1 MTTIFDP
8 ITIGDLQLPNRIIT
22 GLGILM
28 IRASP
33 LLQAALPDQRGN
45 GPDDNGGGHQQ
56 GPRDNDGPGNRG
68 NGKGPGPAHQDN
80 RRGPPQ
86 DFGPVRETF
95 QQHRD
100 VIGRGEPLPPG
111 IHIAK
116 GRPLPPGYGKRLD
129 RRSLQYLP
137 HYEGYEWRRLGT
149 DLVLIAVGTGIV
161 YAILDGVLN

>member
-1 MTTIFDP
+1 
-8 ITIGDLQLPNRIIT
+8 R
-22 GLGILM
+22 
-28 IRASP
+28 
-33 LLQAALPDQRGN
+33 
-45 GPDDNGGGHQQ
+45 GGHQQ

-68 NGKGPGPAHQDN
+68 NGKGPGPSHQDN

-100 VIGRGEPLPPG
+100 VIGRGQPLPPG
-111 IHIAK
+111 IHIVK

-149 DLVLIAVGTGIV
+149 DVVLIAVGTGIV

>member
-1 MTTIFDP
+1 MK
-8 ITIGDLQLPNRIIT
+8 LPNRIIT

-28 IRASP
+28 ISASP
-33 LLQAALPDQRGN
+33 LLQAAPPDQRGN
-45 GPDDNGGGHQQ
+45 GPDDNRGGHQQ

-100 VIGRGEPLPPG
+100 VIGRGQPLPPG

-149 DLVLIAVGTGIV
+149 DVVLIAVGTGIV
-161 YAILDGVLN
+161 YTILDGVLN

>member
-1 MTTIFDP
+1 MK
-8 ITIGDLQLPNRIIT
+8 LPNRIIT

-28 IRASP
+28 ISASP
-33 LLQAALPDQRGN
+33 LLQAAPPDQRGN
-45 GPDDNGGGHQQ
+45 GPDDNRRGHQQ

-68 NGKGPGPAHQDN
+68 NGKGPGPSHQDN

-100 VIGRGEPLPPG
+100 VIGRGQPLPPG
-111 IHIAK
+111 IHIVK

-149 DLVLIAVGTGIV
+149 DVVLIAVGTGIV